1 MMTTSPIDLAANSFA
16 SFDDAQAMCELLS
29 RETGS
34 AYTVVPDHYLGFTTQ
49 RRMTQTIHPQ
59 PVPADRQRS
68 DAMEYRQSFKG
79 FIPHYLEMI
88 IGILLASSPFE
99 VIGWLFS
106 LLNIQEIPDW
116 LDLKGLGAVVAYAG
130 LALILY
136 GLRFIYSYFAVKMI
150 FDHDGVILKKGIIAQ
165 SQVQIRFND
174 IKTVGVEQSVLDRLL
189 GIGVVHLDSAGTNG
203 TVDIELRNMR
213 NPVDMRRRIQQ
224 LIDQHSRQRG

>member
-16 SFDDAQAMCELLS
+16 SFDDAQAMCELLN

-34 AYTVVPDHYLGFTTQ
+34 AYTVMPDHYLGFTTR
-49 RRMTQTIHPQ
+49 RRMTQAAQPQ
-59 PVPADRQRS
+59 PVSADRQQ
-68 DAMEYRQSFKG
+68 AVVMEYRQAFRG
-79 FIPHYLEMI
+79 FIPHYLEI
-88 IGILLASSPFE
+88 VVGILLASSPFK
-99 VIGWLFS
+99 VIGWLFD

-116 LDLKGLGAVVAYAG
+116 LDLKSFGTVIAYAG
-130 LALILY
+130 LALLLY

-174 IKTVGVEQSVLDRLL
+174 IKTVGVEQSILDRLL

-203 TVDIELRNMR
+203 TVDIELRNML
-213 NPVDMRRRIQQ
+213 NPVDTRRRIQQ
-224 LIDQHSRQRG
+224 LIDLQSR

>member
-16 SFDDAQAMCELLS
+16 SLDDAQAMCELLN

-34 AYTVVPDHYLGFTTQ
+34 AYTVMPDHYLGFTT
-49 RRMTQTIHPQ
+49 RRSMTQAAQPQ
-59 PVPADRQRS
+59 PVPADRQRPNV
-68 DAMEYRQSFKG
+68 MEYRQAFRG
-79 FIPHYLEMI
+79 FIPHYLEI
-88 IGILLASSPFE
+88 IFGAMLASSPFK
-99 VIGWLFS
+99 VIGWLFA
-106 LLNIQEIPDW
+106 LLNLQGIPDW
-116 LDLKGLGAVVAYAG
+116 LDLKGLGTVAAYAG
-130 LALILY
+130 LAMVLY

-150 FDHDGVILKKGIIAQ
+150 FDQDGVMLKKGIIAQ

-189 GIGVVHLDSAGTNG
+189 GIGAVHLDSAGTNG

-224 LIDQHSRQRG
+224 LIDQHTR